1 MRCVVSVI
9 SWPMLYSNMKSFI
22 LLGVR
27 WVILQL
33 KSPVMIMPGMSV
45 LQALST
51 LSFKR
56 SH

>member
-9 SWPMLYSNMKSFI
+9 SWLMLYSNMKSFI